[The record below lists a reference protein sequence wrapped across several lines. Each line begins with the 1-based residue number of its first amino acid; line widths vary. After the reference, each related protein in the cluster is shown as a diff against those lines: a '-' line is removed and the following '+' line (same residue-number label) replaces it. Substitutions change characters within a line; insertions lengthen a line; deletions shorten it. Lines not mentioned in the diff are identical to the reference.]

1 MALAHGEV
9 LLLGAEHGAG
19 PGDSDPA
26 DEGLRGNLEM
36 FHRVTA
42 DKSACPA
49 KTGLTVD
56 GKHALIP
63 LTQLN
68 EFV

>member
-1 MALAHGEV
+1 V
-9 LLLGAEHGAG
+9 LLGAQDG
-19 PGDSDPA
+19 PGSRNSDPA

-49 KTGLTVD
+49 KTSLTVD